1 MIDSFK
7 RGEGF
12 WVPKSHDKDEE
23 KYGDEVYGAESH
35 TK

>member
-12 WVPKSHDKDEE
+12 WVPKSHDKD
-23 KYGDEVYGAESH
+23 DERFSDEMYTPGSS
-35 TK
+35 KK